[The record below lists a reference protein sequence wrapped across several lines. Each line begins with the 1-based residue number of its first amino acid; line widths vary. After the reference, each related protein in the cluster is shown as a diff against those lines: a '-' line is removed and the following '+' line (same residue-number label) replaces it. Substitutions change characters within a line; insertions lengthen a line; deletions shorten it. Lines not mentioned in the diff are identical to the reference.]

1 MASPEPP
8 LPPPVSPRGRPVP
21 LQPPCI
27 NCRSKH
33 LRCTYET
40 DQCEP
45 CKRHNWTCVR
55 RKPRKNPIQFR
66 PGSRAKYDQAF
77 APDQVWV
84 KLGRR
89 SARLRF
95 IDETVDVISG
105 YYSASDSENEE
116 IDGEDV
122 SFRAGAAVGTQ
133 SGVAR
138 FHALGPNSSTQNAT
152 QSGTQGQT
160 TASAMTTLG
169 SSDTTTLHRGANIVP
184 AERQREIHR
193 PVVFVGDTDIRLQ
206 AILLRYFA
214 EVIGPRFDLCDNER
228 HFSRLVPQ
236 RARSSPTLLNAI
248 LTTSAR
254 HLTRLQRYR
263 NSAGVVEWQGHL
275 LPNLSEESAV
285 YYHNECIKDL
295 LRLSMDPEQIHNEA
309 LLAAAIILRTDEEMD
324 APLHEGEEDTEVFLG
339 MLNMFINAQ
348 VPLVATLP
356 HSSPPVY
363 PSQEELYGPGVHL
376 VHAPQPPDS
385 PSHPLSSPTP
395 QTNILW
401 PYTIPHV
408 PRPDGLRQAAFWV
421 ALRQELFTS
430 FMKQRPLNFP
440 MNHCDAFRN
449 LSPAEDVIWADRLV
463 IFCADLLEYCYGSSY
478 IHNADQPSR
487 RHHDPAR
494 WHELLNYERD
504 LTLALPKS
512 FEPMCYREPDTNSGQ
527 IFPEIWHLES
537 CHVTGTTHLE
547 LARILLVAFDQ
558 SRPNLG
564 PGSVSS
570 QRKLATTLKDIVRRL
585 CGIAMCNRQSPPAFI
600 EALMGITLC
609 GEYFNDRGEQEALL
623 GVLRTM
629 RQEHAFP
636 TGKVEKMLLEAWG
649 WD

>member
-1 MASPEPP
+1 MALPVPP
-8 LPPPVSPRGRPVP
+8 LPPSSPRSRPLSV
-21 LQPPCI
+21 QTPCT

-33 LRCTYET
+33 LRCTYNA
-40 DQCEP
+40 DRCEP
-45 CKRHNWTCVR
+45 CKRYGWTCVR
-55 RKPRKNPIQFR
+55 RNSAKKPIQFC

-77 APDQVWV
+77 SPDQVWV

-95 IDETVDVISG
+95 VDETADVIAG
-105 YYSASDSENEE
+105 YDAASDTENEFNDDE
-116 IDGEDV
+116 L
-122 SFRAGAAVGTQ
+122 SFRTAAAGGVE
-133 SGVAR
+133 SGIGR
-138 FHALGPNSSTQNAT
+138 FHDLDSDISTRNDT
-152 QSGTQGQT
+152 QRQPQMAVT
-160 TASAMTTLG
+160 TASAMTTCG
-169 SSDTTTLHRGANIVP
+169 SSATATLNRNPGVVP
-184 AERQREIHR
+184 VDGPKQNDK
-193 PVVFVGDTDIRLQ
+193 PVNLIGNTDIRLQ

-275 LPNLSEESAV
+275 LHNLSEESAV

-324 APLHEGEEDTEVFLG
+324 GPLHEGEEDTEVFLG

-348 VPLVATLP
+348 VPPVATLR
-356 HSSPPVY
+356 HRSPPTY
-363 PSQEELYGPGVHL
+363 PSQEEVYGHGVQL
-376 VHAPQPPDS
+376 VHAPQTLNS
-385 PSHPLSSPTP
+385 PSQTISSPSP

-401 PYTIPHV
+401 PNTIPRV
-408 PRPDGLRQAAFWV
+408 PSPDGLRQAAFWV
-421 ALRQELFTS
+421 ALRQELLTS

-449 LSPAEDVIWADRLV
+449 LTPAEDVIWADRLV

-478 IHNADQPSR
+478 IHNADQSSYHR
-487 RHHDPAR
+487 HDPSR
-494 WHELLNYERD
+494 WHELRNYERA

-512 FEPMCYREPDTNSGQ
+512 FEPMCYREPDNESAQ

-558 SRPNLG
+558 SRPSLG
-564 PGSVSS
+564 PGSVASR
-570 QRKLATTLKDIVRRL
+570 RKMADTLKAIVRRL
-585 CGIAMCNRQSPPAFI
+585 CGIALCNRQSPSTFI

-609 GEYFNDRGEQEALL
+609 GEYFDDRREQEALL

-629 RQEHAFP
+629 HQEHAFP
-636 TGKVEKMLLEAWG
+636 TGKIEKMLLEAWG
-649 WD
+649 SA

>member
-1 MASPEPP
+1 MVSPEPP
-8 LPPPVSPRGRPVP
+8 LPPPVSPRGRTGP
-21 LQPPCI
+21 LPPPCI

-45 CKRHNWTCVR
+45 CKRHNWACVR

-105 YYSASDSENEE
+105 YYSASDSENED

-133 SGVAR
+133 SDVAR
-138 FHALGPNSSTQNAT
+138 FHALGPNSSAQNAT
-152 QSGTQGQT
+152 QSRTQGQT

-169 SSDTTTLHRGANIVP
+169 SSDTAALHRGANIVP
-184 AERQREIHR
+184 HERQREIHR

-401 PYTIPHV
+401 PYAIPHV

-478 IHNADQPSR
+478 IHNTDQPSR

-494 WHELLNYERD
+494 WHELRNYERD

-512 FEPMCYREPDTNSGQ
+512 FEPMCYRDPDTSSGQ
-527 IFPEIWHLES
+527 VFPEIWHLES

-570 QRKLATTLKDIVRRL
+570 QRKLASTLKDIVRRL

>member
-1 MASPEPP
+1 MASPEPSLVP
-8 LPPPVSPRGRPVP
+8 LVSPRG
-21 LQPPCI
+21 
-27 NCRSKH
+27 
-33 LRCTYET
+33 TYET

-45 CKRHNWTCVR
+45 CQRHSWTCVR
-55 RKPRKNPIQFR
+55 RNPRKNPIQFR

-77 APDQVWV
+77 APNQVWV

-95 IDETVDVISG
+95 VDETVDVISG
-105 YYSASDSENEE
+105 YNSASDSENEG
-116 IDGEDV
+116 IDSEEM
-122 SFRAGAAVGTQ
+122 SFRTGAAVGTQ
-133 SGVAR
+133 SEAAQS
-138 FHALGPNSSTQNAT
+138 HALGANNSTKNAAHG
-152 QSGTQGQT
+152 GTQRQT
-160 TASAMTTLG
+160 TTVPAMTTLG
-169 SSDTTTLHRGANIVP
+169 SSDTATVHRGADIEP
-184 AERQREIHR
+184 PTSQGRMHR

-254 HLTRLQRYR
+254 HLTRLQ
-263 NSAGVVEWQGHL
+263 
-275 LPNLSEESAV
+275 
-285 YYHNECIKDL
+285 
-295 LRLSMDPEQIHNEA
+295 
-309 LLAAAIILRTDEEMD
+309 
-324 APLHEGEEDTEVFLG
+324 
-339 MLNMFINAQ
+339 
-348 VPLVATLP
+348 
-356 HSSPPVY
+356 SSPPVY
-363 PSQEELYGPGVHL
+363 PSQEDLYGPGVHL
-376 VHAPQPPDS
+376 VHAPQPDS
-385 PSHPLSSPTP
+385 PSHPLSSPAP

-401 PYTIPHV
+401 PYATLHV

-440 MNHCDAFRN
+440 MSHCDAFRN

-478 IHNADQPSR
+478 LHTADQTSHR
-487 RHHDPAR
+487 RHDPSR
-494 WHELLNYERD
+494 WHELRNYERD

-512 FEPMCYREPDTNSGQ
+512 FEPMCYREPDTSSGQ
-527 IFPEIWHLES
+527 VFPEIWHLES

-564 PGSVSS
+564 PGSLSS
-570 QRKLATTLKDIVRRL
+570 QRKLASTLKDIVRRL

-609 GEYFNDRGEQEALL
+609 GEYFTERGEQQALL

-636 TGKVEKMLLEAWG
+636 TGKVEKMLLDAWG
-649 WD
+649 WN

>member
-1 MASPEPP
+1 MASSVPP
-8 LPPPVSPRGRPVP
+8 LAASDSPRGRPVP
-21 LQPPCI
+21 PHPPCI
-27 NCRSKH
+27 NCRSRH
-33 LRCTYET
+33 LKCTYET
-40 DQCEP
+40 DQCES
-45 CKRHNWTCVR
+45 CRRHRWTCVR
-55 RKPRKNPIQFR
+55 RAPRKNPIQFR

-77 APDQVWV
+77 AADQVWV
-84 KLGRR
+84 RLGRR

-95 IDETVDVISG
+95 VDETVDVISG
-105 YYSASDSENEE
+105 YTSASDSENEGSG
-116 IDGEDV
+116 GEEV
-122 SFRAGAAVGTQ
+122 PFRPGAADGSQ
-133 SGVAR
+133 SEGAR
-138 FHALGPNSSTQNAT
+138 FHTLNPNHSAT
-152 QSGTQGQT
+152 DASQYGTCGQ
-160 TASAMTTLG
+160 
-169 SSDTTTLHRGANIVP
+169 TLHRGASMAP
-184 AERQREIHR
+184 TEGHREIHR

-363 PSQEELYGPGVHL
+363 PSQDELYGPGVHL

-385 PSHPLSSPTP
+385 PSQPLSSPTP

-401 PYTIPHV
+401 PYAIPHV

-478 IHNADQPSR
+478 LHNADQASCR
-487 RHHDPAR
+487 RHDPTR
-494 WHELLNYERD
+494 WHELRNYERD
-504 LTLALPKS
+504 LTSALPKS
-512 FEPMCYREPDTNSGQ
+512 FEPMCYREPDTRSGQ
-527 IFPEIWHLES
+527 VFPEIWHLES

-570 QRKLATTLKDIVRRL
+570 QRKLANTLKDIVRRL

-609 GEYFNDRGEQEALL
+609 GEYFNERGEQEALL